1 MAQTIRRK
9 SSTGVRRQARAA
21 GRKGKVKKAQAGG
34 NALAGWVR
42 ARLPFT
48 DEQLH
53 RAFTALILAAAAAFA
68 LFLAHISG
76 VTAVVG
82 ERLARFAG
90 DAGYEVHWV
99 EVRGTERMNEMRV
112 YERALG
118 QRDRAMPLVD
128 LEELRDSLLELSWVA
143 DARVSRQLPDGLV
156 IDIVERVPHAVL
168 QKADGLALIDAEG
181 VALEPISRADAE
193 GMLLIEGMGAQGQV
207 AALDMLLDAAPA
219 LRPQVAAAEWVGN
232 RRWNLTFATDQRLA
246 LPEGPDQAAAALV
259 SFAQADG
266 VHRLLGGEVVSFDMR
281 NPPRMY
287 LRVPGRADREL
298 PASTS
303 AGEDT

>member
-1 MAQTIRRK
+1 MAQTIRRN

-21 GRKGKVKKAQAGG
+21 GRKGNVRKAQAGG
-34 NALAGWVR
+34 NALLGWIR
-42 ARLPFT
+42 DKLPFT

-53 RAFTALILAAAAAFA
+53 RALTALILGLVAGFA

-128 LEELRDSLLELSWVA
+128 LEELRASLLDISWVA

-156 IDIVERVPHAVL
+156 IDIVEREPHAVL
-168 QKADGLALIDAEG
+168 QKADRLVLIDAEG
-181 VALEPISRADAE
+181 IALEPISRADAE
-193 GMLLIEGMGAQGQV
+193 DMLLIEGMGAQGQV
-207 AALDMLLDAAPA
+207 GALDTLLDAAPA

-232 RRWNLTFATDQRLA
+232 RRWNITFVTDQRLA
-246 LPEGPDQAAAALV
+246 LPEGPDSAAAALV

-298 PASTS
+298 ATKS
-303 AGEDT
+303 AEGET